1 MLEERIRTYKSLKNN
16 KLELYKYKY
25 KTEKQY
31 KEEFEFLKE
40 VDSTAIQ
47 QARMDLSTAYSNFFR
62 SLKNSKRVGY
72 PKFKKKGGPNSY
84 RCKMNCAINHG
95 NKTIKIL
102 KVGNIKFRHRNIK
115 DWYLTAKVKSIT
127 ISKTATG
134 KYYASV
140 LFEGDNLNCRHVA
153 TDKVIGLDC
162 SLDKFYVDNL
172 GNSPAYRRIYRQN
185 ESKLSK
191 LQRSYSRK
199 VLGSSNRKKA
209 GIRVA
214 KLNEKIKRKRLDFIE
229 KLSLDLVKEND
240 VIVVENLSLSGMKKA
255 LNLGKSITDLG
266 YSMFINKLQYKSTWN
281 NKTLIKAHRYFSSSK
296 TCSCCGYLNR
306 DLMLQERTWTCP
318 VCGSHLNRDQ
328 NAGQNLQTLGL
339 IAIGQG
345 LPKSTLAENKTTTT
359 EKYVASHDSVKQEIS
374 LGGYST

>member
-1 MLEERIRTYKSLKNN
+1 MLEERIRTYKNLKDN

-31 KEEFEFLKE
+31 KEEFKFLKE

-84 RCKMNCAINHG
+84 RCKMNCAINYED
-95 NKTIKIL
+95 KTIKIL
-102 KVGNIKFRHRNIK
+102 KAGSIKFRHGSIK

-140 LFEGDNLNCRHVA
+140 LFGGNNSSCRQVD
-153 TDKVIGLDC
+153 TNKVIGLDC

-172 GNSPAYRRIYRQN
+172 GNSPAYQRIYRQN

-191 LQRSYSRK
+191 LQRSCNRK
-199 VLGSSNRKKA
+199 VLGSSNRKKV
-209 GIRVA
+209 GFRVA
-214 KLNEKIKRKRLDFIE
+214 KLNEKIKHKRLDFIE

-255 LNLGKSITDLG
+255 LNLGKSIADLG

-281 NKTLIKAHRYFSSSK
+281 NKMLIKAHKYFSSSK

-318 VCGSHLNRDQ
+318 RCGSHLNRDQ

-345 LPKSTLAENKTTTT
+345 LPKSTLAENETNTK
-359 EKYVASHDSVKQEIS
+359 KQLASHNSSKQEIS